1 MTTEWPE
8 ILTIVEVAEIF
19 RVTPVTIRRWTKTSR
34 EGKSCFPKPI
44 GAKFQHLRWSKD
56 AIFEYFLH
64 GEKLPVENQSDRH
77 VAAMESLRKR
87 GVAK

>member
-8 ILTIVEVAEIF
+8 ILTISEVAEIF

-44 GAKFQHLRWSKD
+44 GAKFQHLRWNKD
-56 AIFEYFLH
+56 AIFDYFLH
-64 GEKLPVENQSDRH
+64 GEPLPVEKSDGH
-77 VAAMESLRKR
+77 TAAMESLRKR